1 MDIYVDTADVDR
13 VEADAA
19 RGVIDGV
26 TTNPSIAASADEPYR
41 DLVARLSTAVD
52 GPVYAQT
59 IAEDVDGMVREGR
72 AYDDWAD
79 EVVVK
84 LPATDAG
91 YGALTRLRADG
102 VAAGITV
109 VFSLAQAV
117 LAGHGDAT
125 FVAPYV
131 GRLDDD
137 GTDGTAVVEEIQSTV
152 DAYGFDTTVLAAS
165 VRNVR
170 QAADCYRA
178 GVDAITMPPA
188 VLDDHV
194 THHKTTEGLAGF
206 RADWGDRGSPLE
218 EE

>member
-1 MDIYVDTADVDR
+1 MEIYVDTAEVDR
-13 VEADAA
+13 VAA
-19 RGVIDGV
+19 FAERGVIDGV
-26 TTNPSIAASADEPYR
+26 TTNPSIAAGADEPYR
-41 DLVARLSTAVD
+41 DLVGRLGDAVD
-52 GPVYAQT
+52 GPVFAQT
-59 IAEDVDGMVREGR
+59 IAADADGMVREGR
-72 AYDDWAD
+72 AYDGWAD

-84 LPATDAG
+84 LPATEAG
-91 YGALTRLRADG
+91 YEALTRLRADE

-117 LAGHGDAT
+117 LAGHGGAT
-125 FVAPYV
+125 FVAPYL

-137 GTDGTAVVEEIQSTV
+137 GADGVAVVEGIQSAV

-165 VRNVR
+165 VRTVR
-170 QAADCYRA
+170 QATDCYRA

-188 VLDDHV
+188 VLDAHV

-218 EE
+218 DG